1 MTHSIQR
8 IALMTIVRKEIYRI
22 VRIWPQT
29 LLPSVI
35 TMSLYF
41 LIFGHV
47 IGPKIGQTHGVPYM
61 QYIAPG
67 LIMMAVINNAYSNVS
82 SSFFS
87 AKFGRSVEEMLVA
100 PMQPLTI
107 ITGFVLGGMLRGLV
121 VGLLVAAVAMLLTHM
136 TIHHWGI
143 TICVMLLSALL
154 FSLAGLLNAF
164 FAKSF
169 DDISII
175 PTFVLTPLT
184 YLGGVFYPVSLLPP
198 MWHRL
203 SLANPILYMV
213 NAFRDGILGTTDINT
228 TDALTLIVA
237 CVAVL
242 MAACWWCLHTGK
254 GLRS

>member
-1 MTHSIQR
+1 MKTNTQY
-8 IALMTIVRKEIYRI
+8 IALMTIIRKESYRI
-22 VRIWPQT
+22 MRIWPQT

-47 IGPKIGQTHGVPYM
+47 IGARLGDSHGVPYM

-87 AKFGRSVEEMLVA
+87 AKFSRSVEEMLVA
-100 PMQPLTI
+100 PMRPFTI
-107 ITGFVLGGMLRGLV
+107 IAGFVIGGMIRGLL
-121 VGLLVAAVAMLLTHM
+121 VGLLVAIVALAFTHM
-136 TIHHWGI
+136 PIPHWGL
-143 TICVMLLSALL
+143 TIFVILMSALL

-164 FAKSF
+164 FASSF

-175 PTFVLTPLT
+175 PTFILTPLT
-184 YLGGVFYPVSLLPP
+184 YLGGVFYATALLPSP
-198 MWHRL
+198 WRQL
-203 SLANPILYMV
+203 SLANPILYLV
-213 NAFRDGILGTTDINT
+213 DAFRYGLLGIAEINLYAT
-228 TDALTLIVA
+228 LALTLTSVGG
-237 CVAVL
+237 L
-242 MAACWWCLHTGK
+242 TTLCWWCLKTGK